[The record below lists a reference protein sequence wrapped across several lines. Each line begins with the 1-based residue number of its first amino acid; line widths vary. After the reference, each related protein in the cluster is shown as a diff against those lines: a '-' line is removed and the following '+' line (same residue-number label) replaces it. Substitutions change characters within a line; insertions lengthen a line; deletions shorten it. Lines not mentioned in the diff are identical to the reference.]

1 MSDTIEIN
9 ARLFVKKDGSVR
21 AVRNVDETKNT
32 IYKPAGY
39 TAQEGEQS
47 VAVNIE
53 LPATFFEDRLK
64 ISLAVPETAS
74 ENRDIKMQY
83 DDKSGSWS

>member
-1 MSDTIEIN
+1 MSKTFEIK

-21 AVRNVDETKNT
+21 AVRNMDAANSAFR
-32 IYKPAGY
+32 PAGY
-39 TAQEGEQS
+39 NAQEGEQS

-53 LPATFFEDRLK
+53 LPASFFEDRLK
-64 ISLAVPETAS
+64 ISLAVPENAN
-74 ENRDIKMQY
+74 ENNDIKMKY